1 MSAFAVDGSAVEGPG
16 RAARALR
23 FVDLVPLVAGLP
35 VFIAADLPL
44 LGYAVVAAVWLMAL
58 GLELAGERIADRELA
73 SGNRR
78 NAMGW
83 IALTG
88 LSRVWLVALAVLLVG
103 LLDDRD
109 AGLAGAV
116 FAAILFTFHIV
127 GRVMSKL
134 LTSEES
140 R

>member
-1 MSAFAVDGSAVEGPG
+1 VDGPG
-16 RAARALR
+16 RAARWLR
-23 FVDLVPLVAGLP
+23 FIDLLPLVVGLP

-44 LGYAVVAAVWLMAL
+44 LGYAVVAAVWLLAL
-58 GLELAGERIADRELA
+58 GLELAGERIANRELE

-78 NAMGW
+78 GAMGW

-116 FAAILFTFHIV
+116 FAAVLFSFHLV

-134 LTSEES
+134 LTPGE
-140 R
+140 RR